1 MQQIQG
7 ILTGWMERL
16 NASRRKTTASVHHRF
31 LMASHLWTLRDLVSP
46 LSGFSHLP
54 ICHGHWCPHPAVP
67 ALTAC
72 FLELTGQ
79 ARVRLDS
86 PRSTPRWQLRP
97 GPRPYTGGH
106 CILGQVGERE
116 GSAHIYTLL
125 QKSAYSP
132 SRGCL
137 CLQYSGFACK

>member
-7 ILTGWMERL
+7 ILTGWMEHL

-54 ICHGHWCPHPAVP
+54 ICQGHWYPQPAVP

-97 GPRPYTGGH
+97 GPRPYTGGSLH
-106 CILGQVGERE
+106 PWSGGGKGGQCPHLHAVAEKCIQPEQRLPLSSVQRV
-116 GSAHIYTLL
+116 
-125 QKSAYSP
+125 
-132 SRGCL
+132 CL
-137 CLQYSGFACK
+137 